1 MAKEMSKAERK
12 AALKAAK
19 AAAKA
24 ETKVNNTE
32 NKKEEANPQVDNK
45 PKDAKVEDAKKAP
58 TTAKETKVQ
67 AKKDAP
73 KSPDKPKKKEEKIPT
88 IIPEDATGKNSPEKK
103 AVERAANLI
112 TGIPTAGIPIGSR
125 ESSVDG
131 KAMLAFVM
139 QQRYANNEEL
149 KKQYPELYADLNR
162 SIDVVTL
169 LALVDVRQDLF
180 NRSERGELQL
190 QIPADQV
197 LPLQSTAEMLGIKLA
212 PAKALPGN
220 DGQMSINFSESEV
233 PTELAS
239 SKHKVEIPELDPNKI
254 TNDEEMKTA
263 LNYLISKEK
272 NVAENIVNTVEWY
285 RVYRGLKET
294 DADKKLA
301 LDEKTVTDWINEIFS
316 IIQPTAIL
324 RGLGRAVYLYTSQ
337 TGSPCMAHSIIHTHM
352 SKAGWSEEQVAEALR
367 ALIGEN
373 FRYKLKDDPEAKP
386 EQDKAIN
393 AITGLLG
400 NDYIDKLFA
409 DYTITTDG
417 VEDSKKTE
425 LEAAREVA
433 RKVLGSIR
441 TNYFDKQKETPTL
454 DKMRMVV
461 GQIINLY
468 RDPADRL
475 AEYCQGDLIAP
486 KEDEYPKNEEKSE
499 ETEKKN

>member
-24 ETKVNNTE
+24 EAKVNNTE
-32 NKKEEANPQVDNK
+32 NKKEETKPQVDNK

-149 KKQYPELYADLNR
+149 KKQYPELYADINR

-180 NRSERGELQL
+180 DRGERGELQL
-190 QIPADQV
+190 QIAADQV
-197 LPLQSTAEMLGIKLA
+197 LPLQSMAEMLGIKLA

-233 PTELAS
+233 PTELAN
-239 SKHKVEIPELDPNKI
+239 SKPKVEIPELDPNKI
-254 TNDEEMKTA
+254 TNDEELKTA
-263 LNYLISKEK
+263 LNYLISKK

-294 DADKKLA
+294 NADKKLA

-337 TGSPCMAHSIIHTHM
+337 TGSPCMAHSIMHTHM

-386 EQDKAIN
+386 EEDKAIN

-486 KEDEYPKNEEKSE
+486 KEDEYPKKEEPSE
-499 ETEKKN
+499 GTEKKN

>member
-1 MAKEMSKAERK
+1 MSKAERK

-24 ETKVNNTE
+24 EAKVNNTE
-32 NKKEEANPQVDNK
+32 NKKEETKPQVDNK

-149 KKQYPELYADLNR
+149 KKQYPELYADINR

-180 NRSERGELQL
+180 DRGERGELQL
-190 QIPADQV
+190 QIASDQV
-197 LPLQSTAEMLGIKLA
+197 LPLQSMAEMLGIKLA

-233 PTELAS
+233 PTELAN
-239 SKHKVEIPELDPNKI
+239 SKPKVEIPELDPNKI
-254 TNDEEMKTA
+254 ANDEELKTA
-263 LNYLISKEK
+263 LN
-272 NVAENIVNTVEWY
+272 
-285 RVYRGLKET
+285 
-294 DADKKLA
+294 
-301 LDEKTVTDWINEIFS
+301 
-316 IIQPTAIL
+316 
-324 RGLGRAVYLYTSQ
+324 
-337 TGSPCMAHSIIHTHM
+337 
-352 SKAGWSEEQVAEALR
+352 
-367 ALIGEN
+367 
-373 FRYKLKDDPEAKP
+373 
-386 EQDKAIN
+386 
-393 AITGLLG
+393 
-400 NDYIDKLFA
+400 
-409 DYTITTDG
+409 
-417 VEDSKKTE
+417 
-425 LEAAREVA
+425 
-433 RKVLGSIR
+433 
-441 TNYFDKQKETPTL
+441 
-454 DKMRMVV
+454 
-461 GQIINLY
+461 
-468 RDPADRL
+468 
-475 AEYCQGDLIAP
+475 
-486 KEDEYPKNEEKSE
+486 
-499 ETEKKN
+499 